1 MSRHTLPKPSRR
13 SVIKALGSAVTVA
26 VFGGEAS
33 ASQESDTEEY
43 LIGISSDKNASD
55 VHNKIKQRPDLE
67 QLDIIDVN
75 ESLSY
80 LRSAVPKKFKG
91 EILPTVET
99 IDGVKYTEFNHVREP
114 IATVPSDPKFDS
126 QYAPQLV
133 NAPKAWDV
141 TLGSEDVTI
150 AVIDTGTDYTHPD
163 LDGQFGSQKG
173 RDFVDDDS
181 DPAPQSAQHGTHV
194 SGIAAGETNDETGI
208 AGVSNSRLLSCRAL
222 GPNGGR
228 TADIAN
234 AVEWA
239 TDQGADI
246 INMSLGGGGYNQTM
260 KNAVSYA
267 WNQGVLLICAAGNHK
282 DDYPPSQQDVSYPA
296 AYEECV
302 AVGAVDKN
310 KSPTE
315 FSNYGEKVDIAA
327 PGNDVLSSVP
337 GGDYAQFP
345 GTSMASPA
353 VAGVAALGLDRHD
366 WPVSQTRQNLLDTA
380 QPLDADGQFVG
391 VGLVDAYNF
400 VTAGG
405 GTGNEPPIVTLNDD
419 SRTVSV
425 NEEVIFN
432 ASGSR
437 DPDGSI
443 TNYRWKF
450 GDGSDP
456 VEGAEAT
463 EVSHT
468 YNNTGEY
475 TVTVTVTDNDG
486 AEASTSVSVSVTDD
500 SKNRITNEL
509 SGSLDG
515 MLDYDKQTYSLKTES
530 PMQLILSL
538 DGPSDAD
545 FDLYVSF
552 DGRTPTPN
560 DYDRASY
567 TQDSN
572 EQIIID
578 DFSQVSEI
586 GILVYVYSGSGEYT
600 LTLEEIGNTSS

>member
-13 SVIKALGSAVTVA
+13 SVIKMLGSAVTVA
-26 VFGGEAS
+26 AFGGEAS
-33 ASQESDTEEY
+33 ASQNSDTKEY
-43 LIGISSDKNASD
+43 LIGVSNDKNASD
-55 VHNKIKQRPDLE
+55 VHSKIKERSDLE

-80 LRSAVPKKFKG
+80 LRSAVPQKFT
-91 EILPTVET
+91 EELLPTVEA
-99 IDGVKYTEFNHVREP
+99 IEGVKYTEFNHVREP
-114 IATVPSDPKFDS
+114 IATIPNDPKFDS

-141 TLGSEDVTI
+141 TFGSKDVTI

-163 LDGQFGSQKG
+163 LDGQFGNQKG
-173 RDFVDDDS
+173 RDFVDNDS

-282 DDYPPSQQDVSYPA
+282 DGDPPSQQDVSYPA

-302 AVGAVDKN
+302 AVGAVDQN

-353 VAGVAALGLDRHD
+353 VAGVAALGLDRHE

-380 QPLDADGQFVG
+380 QPLSEDSQFVG
-391 VGLVDAYNF
+391 VGLADAYNF

-405 GTGNEPPIVTLNDD
+405 GSKNEPPIVTLNDD
-419 SRTVSV
+419 SRTVTV
-425 NEEVIFN
+425 NREIIFD

-443 TNYRWKF
+443 TNYRWEF

-456 VEGAEAT
+456 VEGSDAA

-468 YNNTGEY
+468 YTDTGDY

-486 AEASTSVSVSVTDD
+486 AEATTSVNVSVSSEAKD
-500 SKNRITNEL
+500 RITTDS
-509 SGSLDG
+509 SGSLSG
-515 MLDYDKQTYSLKTES
+515 MLDYDTYTYSLKTDS
-530 PMQLILSL
+530 PLQLILSL
-538 DGPSDAD
+538 NGPSDAD

-552 DGRTPTPN
+552 DGRIPTPN

-586 GILVYVYSGSGEYT
+586 GILVYVYSGRGDYT
-600 LTLEEIGNTSS
+600 LSLEEIGKTSS